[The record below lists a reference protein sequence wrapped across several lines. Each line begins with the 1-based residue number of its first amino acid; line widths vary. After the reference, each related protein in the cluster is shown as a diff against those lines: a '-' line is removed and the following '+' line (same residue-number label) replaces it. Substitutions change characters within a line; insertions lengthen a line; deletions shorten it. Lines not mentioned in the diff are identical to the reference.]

1 MIAESK
7 AQTQGRAPA
16 VAYRSL
22 ALRRADQRRFYVL
35 LACAA
40 LVHASLIAGFVR
52 SAPRTMGEQSGQ
64 PDGISVMIVD
74 AADLE
79 SKSTV
84 PLDSAPP
91 GMTSSV
97 APPSSTRPQSEPPPP
112 SEAPEPSK
120 SKPEPKAEPKTEPK
134 PKEAAVRAIE
144 QEKPSSL
151 PALEPV
157 PKEDTA
163 KESATPPAP
172 APQPAPK
179 TKPKT
184 QAKAQD
190 PLQLSMPDFA
200 LPSGGLGAAV
210 SRPPGIT
217 RSGENDDFAR
227 GVIRALRQTMPP
239 PRGMFGRVTVRLLL
253 NENGNLVE
261 VALLKGADDPIL
273 TQSVVFAVRQ
283 ASFPFPPAGANLA
296 DRTFMVTYVYR

>member
-1 MIAESK
+1 MTTEPK
-7 AQTQGRAPA
+7 AQTPSREPA
-16 VAYRSL
+16 VALRSL
-22 ALRRADQRRFYVL
+22 AARRAEQRRFYTL

-40 LVHASLIAGFVR
+40 LIHASLIVGFVT
-52 SAPRTMGEQSGQ
+52 SSPRVMGERSK

-79 SKSTV
+79 SKTTV

-91 GMTSSV
+91 GMTGSV
-97 APPSSTRPQSEPPPP
+97 APPPSPTRPPSEPPPP
-112 SEAPEPSK
+112 SEAPEPPK
-120 SKPEPKAEPKTEPK
+120 SEPKPE
-134 PKEAAVRAIE
+134 PKEAAVRPIE
-144 QEKPSSL
+144 QEKSSSL
-151 PALEPV
+151 PAPETAA
-157 PKEDTA
+157 KETPTKETPA

-172 APQPAPK
+172 APPPAPK

-200 LPSGGLGAAV
+200 MPPGGLGAAV

-227 GVIRALRQTMPP
+227 GVIRALRQTMPAP
-239 PRGMFGRVTVRLLL
+239 SGVRGRVTVRLLL
-253 NENGNLVE
+253 NDNGNLVE
-261 VALLKGADDPIL
+261 VALLRAADDPIL

-296 DRTFMVTYVYR
+296 DRTFMVTYIYR